1 LSEPAPTDFQP
12 TLPGNQV
19 RANRINL
26 TEVGLQRV
34 VLTRIEGQLCAF
46 NALCPHQLGNL
57 ASGSLV
63 NGEIECP
70 VHNWR
75 FNIRTGKSVYPEDD
89 GLRLRRYQVREEN
102 GLVMVSL
109 QPLVD

>member
-1 LSEPAPTDFQP
+1 LSEPTSTDFQS

-19 RANRINL
+19 RANRISMA
-26 TEVGLQRV
+26 EVGLQRV

-89 GLRLRRYQVREEN
+89 GLRLRRYHVQEEN
-102 GLVMVSL
+102 GLVLVSL
-109 QPLVD
+109 RPLVD